1 MKTILITGASSGIG
15 KEFAMIAATHGH
27 NVVLV
32 ARSESILQE
41 MKRSIEAKHNVTV
54 HICVQ
59 NLSIPN
65 SAQRVY
71 DAMQSQAI
79 TVDYIVNNAGFG
91 HYGLFAGEDI
101 SIHTQMVQLNCTS
114 LMELTRLFVPGMI
127 ARSTGGVLNIASIA
141 ALVPGPLQ
149 AVYFAT
155 KAFVLS
161 FTESLAEEF
170 VGTGVTATVLCP
182 GPVATKFAD
191 AAAMSQSPLF
201 KKSQSAKQV
210 AYVGF
215 NAMMRG
221 KRMVFSRWSDAI
233 VMRFFLPWVPRIVR
247 AKIIKKM
254 QYMKGA

>member
-1 MKTILITGASSGIG
+1 
-15 KEFAMIAATHGH
+15 MIAAQHGH
-27 NVVLV
+27 SVVLV
-32 ARSESILQE
+32 ARSESVLQE
-41 MKRSIEAKHNVTV
+41 IQRSIEAAYAVPV
-54 HICVQ
+54 HMFVQ
-59 NLSIPN
+59 DLSVPN
-65 SAQRVY
+65 SAKQVY
-71 DAMQSQAI
+71 DAMQAQGI

-91 HYGLFAGEDI
+91 HYGLFADEDM

-127 ARSTGGVLNIASIA
+127 ARSAGGVVNIASIA

-161 FTESLAEEF
+161 FTEGLAEEL
-170 VGTGVTATVLCP
+170 VGTGVTATALCP

-221 KRMVFSRWSDAI
+221 KRVVFSRWSDAI
-233 VMRFFLPWVPRIVR
+233 VMRFFLPWLPRIVR
-247 AKIIKKM
+247 AKMIKKM
-254 QYMKGA
+254 QYMKGAE